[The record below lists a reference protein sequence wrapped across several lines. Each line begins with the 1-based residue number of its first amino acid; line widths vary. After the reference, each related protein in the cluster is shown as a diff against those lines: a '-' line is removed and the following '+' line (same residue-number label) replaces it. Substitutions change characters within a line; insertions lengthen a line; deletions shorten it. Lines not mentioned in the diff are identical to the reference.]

1 MKEEKIE
8 LLNKL
13 MNDDFDDEDDNN
25 AVSSAKVEIEP
36 NKSKGVSILYDWVQC
51 ILIAFIAV
59 VVLLTFVFRMINV
72 DGDSMMNTLIDLDK
86 VIVSELF
93 YTPENGDVVVIS
105 HGAQYQKPI
114 IKRVIATEGQTLD
127 INFETGEVIVEGIV
141 LDESYAVGTTK
152 KGNIDIPK
160 VIPEGKVFVM
170 GDNREVSLDSRYEEI
185 GLINVTD
192 IIGKA
197 EFVVFPFNHLGFI

>member
-1 MKEEKIE
+1 MNEEKIE

-13 MNDDFDDEDDNN
+13 MEDDL
-25 AVSSAKVEIEP
+25 VDIDSDSTDKVKIVA
-36 NKSKGVSILYDWVQC
+36 NKSKSLTVLYDWVQC

-59 VVLLTFVFRMINV
+59 VILLTFAFRMINV
-72 DGDSMMNTLIDLDK
+72 DGDSMLNTLTNSDK

-93 YTPENGDVVVIS
+93 YTPEDGDVVVIS
-105 HGAQYQKPI
+105 HGAQYQRPI
-114 IKRVIATEGQTLD
+114 IKRVIATEGQTLSID
-127 INFETGEVIVEGIV
+127 FETGEVVVDGIV
-141 LDESYAVGTTK
+141 IPEKYAVGETK
-152 KGNIDIPK
+152 KGNAEIPNI
-160 VIPEGKVFVM
+160 IPEGKVFVM

-197 EFVVFPFNHLGFI
+197 EFVVFPFDHFGLLKK

>member
-1 MKEEKIE
+1 MDEEKIE

-13 MNDDFDDEDDNN
+13 MNNDVEDIESEK
-25 AVSSAKVEIEP
+25 ASKVKIVA
-36 NKSKGVSILYDWVQC
+36 NKSKGLSVIYDWVQC

-59 VVLLTFVFRMINV
+59 VILLTFAFRMINV
-72 DGDSMMNTLIDLDK
+72 DGDSMMNTLINSDK

-93 YTPENGDVVVIS
+93 YTPEDGDVVVIS
-105 HGAQYQKPI
+105 HGAQYQRPI
-114 IKRVIATEGQTLD
+114 IKRVIATEGQTLS
-127 INFETGEVIVEGIV
+127 INFETGEVVVDGIV
-141 LDESYAVGTTK
+141 IPEAYAVGETR
-152 KGNIDIPK
+152 KGNTEIPN

-197 EFVVFPFNHLGFI
+197 EFVIFPLNHFGLIKK